1 MERWELDD
9 GKVKKIHPSIYI
21 HSSIHSSIHLW
32 KTSIYLLRKGA
43 IKGGCFV
50 GLGYQGKDIVF
61 RFIIEYLY

>member
-1 MERWELDD
+1 VERWELDD

-21 HSSIHSSIHLW
+21 HSFIHLW

-50 GLGYQGKDIVF
+50 GLAYQGKDIVF